1 MTAHRENLRYESVEP
16 AILKVTTL
24 TTGTVAFLVHFER
37 KNRGYIKRFSNLQY
51 GTERKALAAARK
63 WRDDQ
68 RAALPSYTRKEQAVK
83 PLANNTSGVRGVC
96 RIEDRRV
103 SASGEPL
110 ILAYWSAY
118 VRDETGRPRA
128 KRFAIHRY
136 GEQRAFDLAVAA
148 RKAYVATLSKADRSQ
163 GTLQASGRGRIGS
176 RPAART

>member
-1 MTAHRENLRYESVEP
+1 MTAHRENLQYEPVEP

-118 VRDETGRPRA
+118 VRDDNGLPRA

-136 GEQRAFDLAVAA
+136 GEARAFDLAVAA
-148 RKAYVATLSKADRSQ
+148 RKAYVATLGQAEASQ
-163 GTLQASGRGRIGS
+163 SPRTSTRRGR
-176 RPAART
+176 RATTAKMHA